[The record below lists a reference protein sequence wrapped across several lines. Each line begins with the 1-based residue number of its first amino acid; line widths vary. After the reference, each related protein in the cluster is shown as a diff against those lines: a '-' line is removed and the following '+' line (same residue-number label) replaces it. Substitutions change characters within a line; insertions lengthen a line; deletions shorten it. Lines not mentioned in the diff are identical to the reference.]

1 MAELVCLHGLGR
13 AASDFNG
20 VRPGLLR
27 FGRVTAPDL
36 PRGGMPALRAATAD
50 LPRPAIL
57 VAHSMAGPLAL
68 WHAVQAPEAVAG
80 IVLTGSFFPPARN
93 GRTLGASL
101 TDYGRHRV
109 AVVRA
114 AASRSARPRLAG
126 GTARGTASLAGMG
139 LRPARFHALAGA
151 VAAPVLVVHARDDH
165 FVPVDFALAAA
176 RRHPGWS
183 VAILRA
189 GGHNAHVERPAE
201 WLDAVSPWLRGDQR
215 AR

>member
-36 PRGGMPALRAATAD
+36 PRGGMPALQAAIGS

-57 VAHSMAGPLAL
+57 IAHSMAGPLAL
-68 WHAVQAPEAVAG
+68 WHAGQAPEAVAA

-101 TDYGRHRV
+101 ADYGRHRA

-114 AASRSARPRLAG
+114 ARWRRLSG
-126 GTARGTASLAGMG
+126 GTARATASLARMG
-139 LRPARFHALAGA
+139 LRPAGFHALAGA
-151 VAAPVLVVHARDDH
+151 VEAPVLVVHARDDH

-183 VAILRA
+183 VATLGA
-189 GGHNAHVERPAE
+189 GGHNVHVERPAE
-201 WLDAVSPWLRGDQR
+201 WLDAVSPWLAGDQG